1 MPGDIKFKDINGD
14 GIINADDMV
23 PIGYSDFPEIIYG
36 VSFGG
41 EFKGFDFSVL
51 FQGATNVSRYTYITS
66 VRPFENDQMAQAYI
80 PKMSWTYEKYLN
92 GDEIKLPHLSAQQV
106 QKHNYQSSTFI
117 VQDASYLRL
126 KNVEIGYTFEHSI
139 LKKIRASSLRLYI
152 NGNNLITW
160 HGLYPGEDPEQ
171 VSRGGDWAPYPNTR
185 VINFGFNI
193 KF

>member
-1 MPGDIKFKDINGD
+1 MNKD
-14 GIINADDMV
+14 
-23 PIGYSDFPEIIYG
+23 SFSG
-36 VSFGG
+36 VISL
-41 EFKGFDFSVL
+41 ESKGRSNMT
-51 FQGATNVSRYTYITS
+51 A
-66 VRPFENDQMAQAYI
+66 
-80 PKMSWTYEKYLN
+80 
-92 GDEIKLPHLSAQQV
+92 
-106 QKHNYQSSTFI
+106 
-117 VQDASYLRL
+117 
-126 KNVEIGYTFEHSI
+126 SI